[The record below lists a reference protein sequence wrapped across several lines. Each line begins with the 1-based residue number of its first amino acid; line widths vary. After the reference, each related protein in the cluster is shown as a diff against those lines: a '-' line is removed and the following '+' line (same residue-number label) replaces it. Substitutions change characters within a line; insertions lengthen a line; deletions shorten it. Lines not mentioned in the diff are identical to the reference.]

1 MRTLASYKMIVPRS
15 SWSVNAGLLI
25 CPAATALLSLTKV
38 YMPHSAAMPYCI
50 RKPLCLPGPQ
60 PLCPLVLYPTCL
72 TVGPRHAPIT
82 QAMCP
87 PVGLMRLGRPRQQV
101 RLSSDQGSDFYP
113 PVYLRL
119 DTKGLA
125 GDMHV
130 GLNRLFFWLRHID
143 FFRQE
148 LNRNCWCIVKS
159 VTVPS

>member
-1 MRTLASYKMIVPRS
+1 MNVAQVFLVSECRLADLSSSHRTLS
-15 SWSVNAGLLI
+15 SDHSF
-25 CPAATALLSLTKV
+25 
-38 YMPHSAAMPYCI
+38 MPHSAAMPYCI

-60 PLCPLVLYPTCL
+60 PLCPAVFASHLL
-72 TVGPRHAPIT
+72 TVGIRHAPII
-82 QAMCP
+82 QAMYP
-87 PVGLMRLGRPRQQV
+87 PVGAMRLGRPRQQV
-101 RLSSDQGSDFYP
+101 LLSSDQGSDCYP
-113 PVYLRL
+113 SVYLRL

-143 FFRQE
+143 FFRPE